1 MNKVELK
8 KHAGRYIQIV
18 LGCLMVCLGFNL
30 FIIPAHLLTGGLSGI
45 ALIVYYLTGLPVG
58 MQNLAYNLPILY
70 LAYRVFGKLY
80 AWDTIVGTVT
90 LSVIW
95 DATHFLVDW
104 NITSDGMLC
113 AILSFPRKRG

>member
-1 MNKVELK
+1 MNVLVARKLTEYGRRFWGNNMNKVELK

-58 MQNLAYNLPILY
+58 MQNQTFA
-70 LAYRVFGKLY
+70 
-80 AWDTIVGTVT
+80 
-90 LSVIW
+90 
-95 DATHFLVDW
+95 
-104 NITSDGMLC
+104 
-113 AILSFPRKRG
+113 